1 MKKRLLI
8 LSALAFSASSVF
20 GQQDIALTHFIY
32 NKMSVN
38 PGATGIEEG
47 LCGNLI
53 YRNQWDKVNGAPN
66 SALFNAEANLE
77 SFGKWSGGLGLNV
90 VHDAI
95 GFNRQNNV
103 NLNYSHHFNIGGG
116 TLGVGVGVG
125 LMSFGL
131 NPVWVP
137 PSTLNDPTLPGSSSA
152 MTFDANFGIYYR
164 STDWYAGLSSTHL
177 PAPVLSGTPLIGT
190 GNVQYNEARH
200 YYLMGGYT
208 FRGVGSPNGDLDVQG
223 MMQTDVVKYSVNINA
238 RYIYDGRMY
247 GGLGFR
253 NSDAIS
259 VLLGFK
265 FLDKT
270 QPGKYQ
276 FFGWAGYS
284 YDLTIGKIASISKG
298 THEMAV
304 KFCYIPVLPVTKHKN
319 PRWL

>member
-8 LSALAFSASSVF
+8 LSALAFSATSVF

-32 NKMSVN
+32 NKMAVN

-47 LCGNLI
+47 ICGNLI

-77 SFGKWSGGLGLNV
+77 SLGKWSGGLGLNV

-152 MTFDANFGIYYR
+152 MTFDANFGVYYR

-177 PAPVLSGTPLIGT
+177 PAPVLSGTPLVST

-208 FRGVGSPNGDLDVQG
+208 FRGVGSPNGDLDVQA
-223 MMQTDVVKYSVNINA
+223 MMQTDVVKYSANINA
-238 RYIYDGRMY
+238 RYIYNGKMY

-265 FLDKT
+265 FLDNT
-270 QPGKYQ
+270 RPGKYQ